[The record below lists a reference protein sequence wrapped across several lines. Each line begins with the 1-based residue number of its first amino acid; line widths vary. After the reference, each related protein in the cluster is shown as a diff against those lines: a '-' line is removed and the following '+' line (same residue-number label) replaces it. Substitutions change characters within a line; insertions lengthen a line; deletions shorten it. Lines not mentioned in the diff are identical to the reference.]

1 MKHHSDF
8 QFERQTFMV
17 PDRAPTMSFNV
28 VKDSDFYVDPLRH
41 SRSKRRRQSRDSV
54 FSRHSRRRA
63 MSPRRRSSPTDPND
77 ASQRAKMLFQTSK
90 SRRGRRRPRTQPDR
104 ELHERRPSPSSS
116 SQASTPGEM
125 PLATMPVIK
134 PSTSQRV
141 TNRFQRYWS
150 YVDGVMFEFE
160 CGLEERVAK
169 NRWLKPLQFVDWN
182 LRGVSQVM
190 FVNNPLS
197 GLIIAAAMLVA
208 APVTGSLALV
218 ACVVANG
225 VALLANLSRS
235 SLKSGLFGY
244 NAVLV
249 GCALALCTVDV
260 EYKFVLAVVG
270 ALLSVLFSLT
280 IGSLTIAT
288 FNVAPLTVPFNIS
301 ILLLLAA
308 LTTRDVYFG
317 SHPDS
322 VVVTPLDDQV
332 PLSAL
337 FFVKALFRGVSQVY
351 VYGKKYFLKKSF
363 SLCLCVLNS
372 KCKQT
377 ICMLVLPCWLV
388 CLFRRELW
396 LHWRCS
402 AQRLAWQQL
411 FASAHNDITL
421 NKACGVSMHV
431 LLSWPCSSSLSSR
444 RNRLCW
450 VWSVPSLP
458 Q

>member
-1 MKHHSDF
+1 
-8 QFERQTFMV
+8 MV

-63 MSPRRRSSPTDPND
+63 MSPRRRSSPTDVND

-90 SRRGRRRPRTQPDR
+90 SRRSRRRPRTQPDR
-104 ELHERRPSPSSS
+104 ELHERRPSASSS

-125 PLATMPVIK
+125 PLATVPVIK

-150 YVDGVMFEFE
+150 HVDGVMFEFE

-197 GLIIAAAMLVA
+197 GLIIAVAMLIA

-225 VALLANLSRS
+225 AALLANLSRS

-249 GCALALCTVDV
+249 GCALALCTVHV
-260 EYKFVLAVVG
+260 EYQFVLAVVG

-280 IGSLTIAT
+280 VGSLTITT

-351 VYGKKYFLKKSF
+351 VYGKTCFKK
-363 SLCLCVLNS
+363 
-372 KCKQT
+372 
-377 ICMLVLPCWLV
+377 LV
-388 CLFRRELW
+388 CLF
-396 LHWRCS
+396 
-402 AQRLAWQQL
+402 
-411 FASAHNDITL
+411 
-421 NKACGVSMHV
+421 
-431 LLSWPCSSSLSSR
+431 
-444 RNRLCW
+444 
-450 VWSVPSLP
+450 
-458 Q
+458 